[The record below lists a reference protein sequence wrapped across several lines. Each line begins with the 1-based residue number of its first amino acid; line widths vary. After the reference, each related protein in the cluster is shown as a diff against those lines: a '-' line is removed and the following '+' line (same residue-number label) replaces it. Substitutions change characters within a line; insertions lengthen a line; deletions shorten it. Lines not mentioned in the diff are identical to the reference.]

1 MKDYIISYDI
11 ADKKRLAKLA
21 RTLEKVAMR
30 IQNSVF
36 LYSSVKEYELLGIIE
51 VINTII
57 DEDADDVRIYTV
69 LGAGIALGQAVD
81 LNNPYIFW
89 RKFCLSFTF
98 TYMCCLRGMKRMF
111 LNMKEIFKFQSF
123 FTFPAERPLTAHC

>member
-36 LYSSVKEYELLGIIE
+36 LYSSVKENELLGIID

-57 DEDADDVRIYTV
+57 DDEADDVRIYTV
-69 LGAGIALGQAVD
+69 LDAGIALGQAVD
-81 LNNPYIFW
+81 LSNPYIF
-89 RKFCLSFTF
+89 
-98 TYMCCLRGMKRMF
+98 
-111 LNMKEIFKFQSF
+111 
-123 FTFPAERPLTAHC
+123 